1 MTSTKTFYFNDDKNN
16 EQLEII
22 IKQLYHPSYGCY
34 VWPSSFVLAEY
45 IWNKR
50 NLFKDKTILELGSGT
65 SLPGYL
71 CALLSS
77 ESLIIL
83 TDDGRSNK
91 SKILQNISDGLILN
105 DLSPCFRYSSPTIMR
120 EKTRLISHKANNNN
134 VWIRDLIWGEFCS
147 GKDGG
152 LLNILNDLETCN
164 KKIDW
169 ILGSDTFYDPKDKW
183 NLEAKLIPL
192 KSFDFNFEK
201 YTVDIPMETVVE
213 DEIGGKDHI
222 RSLQSIFLIEI
233 NNKKQSK
240 NNKK

>member
-1 MTSTKTFYFNDDKNN
+1 MNTKRRHLGSEESFLGVDIDQSFANDVHLAGDNSTK
-16 EQLEII
+16 
-22 IKQLYHPSYGCY
+22 S
-34 VWPSSFVLAEY
+34 EY

-134 VWIRDLIWGEFCS
+134 VWIRDLIWG